1 MGKWNQRKSEKKD
14 AMLESSSC
22 GIGWTVKIMQAD
34 TGYAFECGNTD
45 AGYCFAWK
53 RSEVF
58 AGLEIK
64 LRMKNLVTR
73 KGKKKNVGAI
83 LFSAKFI
90 GN

>member
-1 MGKWNQRKSEKKD
+1 
-14 AMLESSSC
+14 
-22 GIGWTVKIMQAD
+22 MQAD

-73 KGKKKNVGAI
+73 KGKKKKCGRHFV
-83 LFSAKFI
+83 FSKI
-90 GN
+90 YRELKYK

>member
-1 MGKWNQRKSEKKD
+1 
-14 AMLESSSC
+14 
-22 GIGWTVKIMQAD
+22 MQAD

-73 KGKKKNVGAI
+73 KGKKKMWAPFCFQQNLSGIKV
-83 LFSAKFI
+83 
-90 GN
+90 